1 MLTKPLNWDSLKTA
15 EGTVCIY
22 KILIGND
29 VYTSLEDIE
38 DNSLK
43 ITRTLF
49 TAQKIIGNTPCFTLE
64 CCLRLAGRT
73 IPRGATV
80 QAQVALR
87 NGNTT
92 TDFLPLGT
100 FRVYRRQTFL
110 DGWVKLTCRDSMQIA
125 NQDFFQG
132 TVSED
137 QWPKSMSE
145 VLRSS
150 ARQVGIE
157 IDSRTV
163 IQEGDDWIVTPP
175 VGKSIRAVWS
185 AIAAAH
191 AGNFYVTPENKLLLV
206 TPKMESQS
214 THDLECSE
222 EGYELLGEGVS
233 VDQVLL
239 KINQD
244 MSFCSGTPGVNNIE
258 VDCPYATQGIADY
271 VKSKLSGVLYYPI
284 KVSDIWVDPA
294 MEIHDTCRVLGP
306 TPTRTIWSTLDT
318 SYRLIC
324 SAAGSAENV
333 SEPDSEYGFEDT
345 PVSQLKAQSK
355 QIALDAVGSMGQEE
369 ILNILTNN
377 GESQGIYIHE
387 GQLYINA
394 SCIQSGVLLADL
406 LKAGVL
412 QSADGE
418 TFFLDLDNGILRMKA
433 TEFLIEGKTVYEI
446 VEESAGGENQEIQSL
461 QESIAQL
468 VVDSDDITETV
479 SKTEKTI
486 DALTGEIESTK
497 QEILEVKSKSDQ
509 FSIDLQRVVD
519 DGVDKVTTTTGFTLN
534 EEGLNIS
541 KSNSDISTQITEDG
555 MTVNQ
560 SGEALLTANHDG
572 VEAKDLHARTYLIIG
587 GRSRFENY
595 GSDRTGC
602 FWIGEN

>member
-1 MLTKPLNWDSLKTA
+1 MLTKPRNWDSLKTA

-49 TAQKIIGNTPCFTLE
+49 TTQKFIGNTPCFTLE

-206 TPKMESQS
+206 TPRMESQS

-258 VDCPYATQGIADY
+258 VDCPYATQSIADY

-345 PVSQLKAQSK
+345 PISQLKAQSK
-355 QIALDAVGSMGQEE
+355 QIVLDAVGSMGQEE

-394 SCIQSGVLLADL
+394 SYIQSGTLSAELI
-406 LKAGVL
+406 KAGVL
-412 QSADGE
+412 KSADGK
-418 TFFLDLDNGILRMKA
+418 TFYLDLDRGILEMEA
-433 TEFLIEGKTVYEI
+433 TKFLVSGKTVEEFVKSSVEGIEIGARNLIRNSTNLIYEDYYFTD
-446 VEESAGGENQEIQSL
+446 GTTK
-461 QESIAQL
+461 
-468 VVDSDDITETV
+468 DDIVVNGEV
-479 SKTEKTI
+479 MTI
-486 DALTGEIESTK
+486 YELKNFPTQNGNVLLIE
-497 QEILEVKSKSDQ
+497 
-509 FSIDLQRVVD
+509 
-519 DGVDKVTTTTGFTLN
+519 
-534 EEGLNIS
+534 
-541 KSNSDISTQITEDG
+541 
-555 MTVNQ
+555 
-560 SGEALLTANHDG
+560 
-572 VEAKDLHARTYLIIG
+572 
-587 GRSRFENY
+587 
-595 GSDRTGC
+595 
-602 FWIGEN
+602 